1 MALIKALA
9 AALNALAAFLKYV
22 YPVNQIREIHK
33 DIDDYED
40 KIMELGDIGDASS
53 KLQLELL
60 HQRKTRAERLLS
72 VFTPDGDY
80 PPR

>member
-9 AALNALAAFLKYV
+9 AALTALAAFLKYV
-22 YPVNQIREIHK
+22 YPVKQIREIHK
-33 DIDDYED
+33 DIDKYED
-40 KIMELGDIGDASS
+40 QIMELGNIGDANS

-60 HQRKTRAERLLS
+60 HQRKVRAERLLS
-72 VFTPDGDY
+72 VFTSYGDY